1 MGLRIKGELRLS
13 ARLARTAHDGRCRAS
28 LSRAEAEPMERLTT
42 RSKARSTRPSRS
54 REVACRNV
62 GEERRNHHPPKGRRR
77 TTTTNRAR
85 RTRAPLPQ
93 MPKLPAKARAW
104 GSTPGTLP
112 GRRTYFRKEF
122 STPCIRC
129 ARYARGV
136 LLEEFSDRYQCHT
149 QVNRS
154 NFIYFHLHF
163 SPVSVFKLKHIC
175 RYQKMKSR

>member
-1 MGLRIKGELRLS
+1 MSRTRAPSTTMGLRIKGELRLS

-93 MPKLPAKARAW
+93 MPKLPAKARAR

-136 LLEEFSDRYQCHT
+136 LLEDGGVGGFTSESGAHPWNGWR
-149 QVNRS
+149 
-154 NFIYFHLHF
+154 L
-163 SPVSVFKLKHIC
+163 
-175 RYQKMKSR
+175 